1 MVPLVLMVIF
11 PVFEALTFICYFAL
25 YLPLTLH
32 TYSHVAAFKFVT
44 LRVKLGYDHHAGTC
58 VHGKLENRKVP
69 GLLVSFSQFVFLRTR
84 KSATGAN
91 IGHQEFFLFCLL
103 FLDY

>member
-1 MVPLVLMVIF
+1 MRIPLPHSVAEV
-11 PVFEALTFICYFAL
+11 EALACRRAVKNGSAAL
-25 YLPLTLH
+25 S
-32 TYSHVAAFKFVT
+32 TYSHMAAFKFVT
-44 LRVKLGYDHHAGTC
+44 LRVKLGYDHNAGTC
-58 VHGKLENRKVP
+58 VQGKLENRKVP
-69 GLLVSFSQFVFLRTR
+69 GLLVSSSQFVFLRTR